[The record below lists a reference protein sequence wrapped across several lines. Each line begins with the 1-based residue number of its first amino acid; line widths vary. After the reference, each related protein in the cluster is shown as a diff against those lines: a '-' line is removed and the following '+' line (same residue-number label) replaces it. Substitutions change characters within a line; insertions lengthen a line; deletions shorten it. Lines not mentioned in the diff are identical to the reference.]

1 MAEKEAKE
9 RREDIKDK
17 LAKNKEKYDTKRN
30 AKAGDEKEMIDK
42 SWD

>member
-17 LAKNKEKYDTKRN
+17 LAKHKEKYDNKRN
-30 AKAGDEKEMIDK
+30 ALAGDEKELIAK